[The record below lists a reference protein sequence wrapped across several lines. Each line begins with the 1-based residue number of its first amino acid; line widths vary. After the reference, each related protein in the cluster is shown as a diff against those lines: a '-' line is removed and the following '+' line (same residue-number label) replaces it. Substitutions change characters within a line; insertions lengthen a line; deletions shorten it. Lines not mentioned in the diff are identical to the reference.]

1 MCQCRLCRCWT
12 CRSQYEVG
20 QCRCR
25 NTTCQC
31 VSACWVRSSHCSRT
45 ARRVRTTK
53 QLSASLVTLHS
64 CKPALS
70 QNNCSVERET
80 QPCCDYRCD
89 TTPSDRLTA
98 VFDSFLCSM
107 QEWHVHT
114 KVWYTRHTT
123 KSNST
128 WLILSNSTES
138 TECRKDVRHSSGK
151 NHPLSTV
158 ATELNMFNFGDS
170 VDHNKL
176 LNSTLSAVC
185 TDGSMSSDWIITR
198 LINIH
203 SCQFNK

>member
-31 VSACWVRSSHCSRT
+31 VSACWVRNSHCSRT

-114 KVWYTRHTT
+114 KVWYTRQSQIRHGWFCRIRQSRPNVERTFD
-123 KSNST
+123 
-128 WLILSNSTES
+128 ILPV
-138 TECRKDVRHSSGK
+138 K
-151 NHPLSTV
+151 
-158 ATELNMFNFGDS
+158 
-170 VDHNKL
+170 
-176 LNSTLSAVC
+176 
-185 TDGSMSSDWIITR
+185 ITR
-198 LINIH
+198 FRQWRPSWTCLTLATVSTTT
-203 SCQFNK
+203 SCWIRLCRQFVRTVRCLVTGS